1 MSMIKEERVG
11 ATVVVTLNQPARRNA
26 LAMPMRE
33 QLIDAFERIEAD
45 TTVRAVVVTGA
56 DGTFCSG
63 GDISG
68 MNAVDFAFGRER
80 FRLTHK
86 LVRLMVESAKPY
98 VAAVEGWAAGAG
110 MGMAI
115 CCDTVVAAADARFVS
130 PFGKLGL
137 VPDFALVHTLPRR
150 VGEGPARQIF
160 LRGAPFGADHA
171 LKIGLVDEVV
181 PVGTALERALAI
193 AGEFAEAAPIPLAM
207 VKNYLAVGLAEALD
221 WERNTQATMFLTA
234 DHAEGRDA
242 FLAKRKP
249 NFTGR

>member
-1 MSMIKEERVG
+1 MSMIREERVG
-11 ATVVVTLNQPARRNA
+11 TTAVVTLNQPARKNA

-33 QLIDAFERIEAD
+33 QLIEAFERIEAD
-45 TTVRAVVVTGA
+45 TSVRAVVVNGA
-56 DGTFCSG
+56 EGTFCSG

-68 MNAVDFAFGRER
+68 MNSADFAYGRER
-80 FRLTHK
+80 FRVTHK

-137 VPDFALVHTLPRR
+137 VPDFALMHMLPRR

-160 LRGAPFGADHA
+160 LRGAPFGAEHA
-171 LKIGLVDEVV
+171 LKIGLIDEVV

-193 AGEFAEAAPIPLAM
+193 AAEYADAAPIPLAM

-221 WERNTQATMFLTA
+221 WERNTQATLFLTA